1 MIQDEKLLIYLMIM
15 RKLDLNLF
23 MKQNRMKQN
32 KMKQGS
38 MEQDLKY

>member
-1 MIQDEKLLIYLMIM
+1 MIQDEKLLIDLMIM